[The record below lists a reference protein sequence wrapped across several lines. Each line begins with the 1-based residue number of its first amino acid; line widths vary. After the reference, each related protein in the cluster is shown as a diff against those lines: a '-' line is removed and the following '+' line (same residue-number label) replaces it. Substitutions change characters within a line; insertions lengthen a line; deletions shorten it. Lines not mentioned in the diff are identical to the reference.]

1 MWRARCELWGTWT
14 DDGGRA
20 DARTVVVLCY
30 VLSYDDLARDDA
42 WSVPVEDGVTLTIG
56 RDDDAVVPGPPT
68 SGGEQRIGLGD
79 RWASSKHASL
89 EVLDGGG
96 LLSDLG
102 SRNGTWVNG
111 EKIAQRIVQDRDL
124 VEIGRSLF
132 VVRRVRADL
141 AERARQRDRRLGPTR
156 TLSPEVARLVDDLGR
171 IARSRDPVLVLAE
184 TGAGKESLAET
195 VHELSGRKGPLVR
208 VDAGA
213 IPESLFESTFLG
225 HRKGAFTGADAPRTG
240 VIAQA
245 DRGTLFLDEVGN
257 LPPPAQA
264 KLLRAIE
271 TGLVT
276 PVGANEPDKV
286 DVRWIA
292 ATNRDLF
299 GDAGFRADLLRRLAG
314 YVARVPPLRDRRE
327 DLGTIAAHVLRE
339 ADARKAEITTA
350 AARRLLHGPLP
361 GNVRQLRA
369 ALRSAV
375 LLAGGAPID
384 VEHIPEDLRGDAD
397 GYVASVRPG
406 SLPPGPNGPP
416 PGGGKARRPTA
427 EELTRVLADAHGNV
441 VHAAEHLG
449 THPRQVYRWIE
460 RYGLDLEALR
470 GG

>member
-1 MWRARCELWGTWT
+1 VARQGTWT

-20 DARTVVVLCY
+20 DARAVVVLSY
-30 VLSYDDLARDDA
+30 VLSYDDLAGDEA
-42 WSVPVEDGVTLTIG
+42 WSVPIDDGVTITIG
-56 RDDDAVVPGPPT
+56 RDDDAVVPGAPT

-89 EVLDGGG
+89 QVSDGGG
-96 LLSDLG
+96 LLCDLG

-111 EKIAQRIVQDRDL
+111 EKVTERMVQDRDL

-132 VVRRVRADL
+132 VIRRVRADL
-141 AERARQRDRRLGPTR
+141 AERVRHGDRRMGPTR
-156 TLSPEVARLVDDLGR
+156 TFSPEVARLVDDLRR

-195 VHELSGRKGPLVR
+195 VHALSFRKGPLVR

-213 IPESLFESTFLG
+213 IPENLFESTFFG
-225 HRKGAFTGADAPRTG
+225 HRKGAFTGADLARTG
-240 VIAQA
+240 LIAQA

-257 LPPPAQA
+257 LALAAQA

-276 PVGANEPDKV
+276 PVGANDPEKV

-299 GDAGFRADLLRRLAG
+299 GDRTFRPDLLRRLAG
-314 YVARVPPLRDRRE
+314 YVARLPPLRDRRE

-339 ADARKAEITTA
+339 AGATRVEITTA
-350 AARRLLHGPLP
+350 AARRLLAGPLP

-375 LLAGGAPID
+375 LLAAGGPID
-384 VEHIPEDLRGDAD
+384 VEHLPEDLRGEAD
-397 GYVASVRPG
+397 EDVASVRPG
-406 SLPPGPNGPP
+406 SLPPGPNAPAGIPGPAA
-416 PGGGKARRPTA
+416 KARRPTA
-427 EELTRVLADAHGNV
+427 EELTRVLADARGNV